1 MGMKTIN
8 NFKFDFYHIIILV
21 AVEVWNVKKQ
31 LKALMQCLSIPDQDI
46 SAEIVALLL
55 DKEGLTLSEI
65 AENLGVSYPLA
76 LRVSNSLVGMGVLYY
91 SRVKSP
97 RKGRSKKVVYVDT
110 NGLLEKVR
118 ECKSQ
123 LDEIEKM
130 LESLSSK
137 GRTVVAQG

>member
-1 MGMKTIN
+1 
-8 NFKFDFYHIIILV
+8 
-21 AVEVWNVKKQ
+21 
-31 LKALMQCLSIPDQDI
+31 
-46 SAEIVALLL
+46 
-55 DKEGLTLSEI
+55 
-65 AENLGVSYPLA
+65 VSYPLA

-110 NGLLEKVR
+110 SGLLEKVR
-118 ECKSQ
+118 ECKAQ

-130 LESLSSK
+130 LESLSGK

>member
-1 MGMKTIN
+1 M
-8 NFKFDFYHIIILV
+8 
-21 AVEVWNVKKQ
+21 KKQ

-55 DKEGLTLSEI
+55 EKDGLTLSEI

-76 LRVSNSLVGMGVLYY
+76 LRVSNSLVGMGVLFY

-118 ECKSQ
+118 ECRSQ

-130 LESLSSK
+130 LQSLQGK
-137 GRTVVAQG
+137 GKAVTVQS

>member
-1 MGMKTIN
+1 MKTIN